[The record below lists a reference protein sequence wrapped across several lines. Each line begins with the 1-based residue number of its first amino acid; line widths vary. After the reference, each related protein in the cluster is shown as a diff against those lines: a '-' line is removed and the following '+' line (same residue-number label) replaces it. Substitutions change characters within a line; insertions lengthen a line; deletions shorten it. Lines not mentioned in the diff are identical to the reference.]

1 MALNALKRN
10 WPAVFG
16 LLAIFNGLVLRG
28 IDWLGRYFTTRN
40 VIDIASQHV
49 ALTQTLVTA
58 VGVVLIVFN
67 ERRLARE
74 SYLPKAA
81 IGALTERISSAEET
95 AARQLAAASTEFRG
109 AVDAVQRASDA
120 TASALVSHASAIE
133 ALALVQFLKRSKPLI
148 DEAVERF
155 EKAWDATF
163 QNAMRPGASARD
175 ARHLD
180 QGMRL
185 TLMGL
190 KQFVRDEFAL
200 QWPAAPAPPEV
211 LIPPD
216 ASEIA
221 NPMLRD
227 AFKRAWV
234 LHARETRN
242 IEAMRTALNFEA
254 RLQLAQSRVRS
265 YLQEEGR
272 ATRLPDRPESR

>member
-1 MALNALKRN
+1 MALDALKRN

-28 IDWLGRYFTTRN
+28 IDWVGRYFTTGD

-49 ALTQTLVTA
+49 ALAQTLVTA
-58 VGVVLIVFN
+58 VGVVLIVWN

-81 IGALTERISSAEET
+81 IGELTERIRSAEET
-95 AARQLAAASTEFRG
+95 AAQQLASASTELRG
-109 AVDAVQRASDA
+109 AVDGVRRASDA
-120 TASALVSHASAIE
+120 TASKLVSHASAIE
-133 ALALVQFLKRSKPLI
+133 ALALVQFLKRSEPLI
-148 DEAVERF
+148 DEAVEKF
-155 EKAWDATF
+155 EKAWEGTL
-163 QNAMRPGASARD
+163 QNAMRPGANARD
-175 ARHLD
+175 ARRLD
-180 QGMRL
+180 QEMRL
-185 TLMGL
+185 MLMAL

-200 QWPAAPAPPEV
+200 QWPDAPAPPET

-234 LHARETRN
+234 LHAREIRN
-242 IEAMRTALNFEA
+242 IQAMRTALNVEA
-254 RLQLAQSRVRS
+254 KLQLAQDRVRS
-265 YLQEEGR
+265 YLQEEARKGKV
-272 ATRLPDRPESR
+272 